1 MMNDNKHLIPQLIL
15 DLVSDLKK
23 SNAGAQLNY
32 LNRLEAIRDHIDHEL
47 ASFHLKSWRAPAKK
61 EKR

>member
-1 MMNDNKHLIPQLIL
+1 MIDNKHLIPQLIL
-15 DLVSDLKK
+15 DIISDMKK
-23 SNAGAQLNY
+23 SNASAQLVY
-32 LNRLEAIRDHIDHEL
+32 LQRLEAIRDHIDHEL

>member
-1 MMNDNKHLIPQLIL
+1 MNNNSHLIPQLIL
-15 DLVSDLKK
+15 DIISDLKK
-23 SNAGAQLNY
+23 SNASAQLNY
-32 LNRLEAIRDHIDHEL
+32 LSRLEAIRDHIDHEL

>member
-1 MMNDNKHLIPQLIL
+1 MIDNKHLIPQLIL
-15 DLVSDLKK
+15 DIISDMKK
-23 SNAGAQLNY
+23 SNASAQLIY
-32 LNRLEAIRDHIDHEL
+32 LQRLEAIRDHIDHEL

>member
-1 MMNDNKHLIPQLIL
+1 MIDNKHLIPQLIL
-15 DLVSDLKK
+15 DIILYMKK
-23 SNAGAQLNY
+23 SNASAQLVY
-32 LNRLEAIRDHIDHEL
+32 LQRLEAIRDHIDHEL

>member
-1 MMNDNKHLIPQLIL
+1 MIDNKHLIPQLIL
-15 DLVSDLKK
+15 DLISDLKK